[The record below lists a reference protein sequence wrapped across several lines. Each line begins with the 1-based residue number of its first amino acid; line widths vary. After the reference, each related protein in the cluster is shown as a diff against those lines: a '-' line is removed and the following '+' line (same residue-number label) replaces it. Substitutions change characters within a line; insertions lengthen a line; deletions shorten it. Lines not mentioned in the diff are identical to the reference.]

1 MLTQYFEPQPS
12 PALRA
17 LGHAAVESL
26 VGLRLDAA
34 NLSKQFRRH
43 GETVAWSGKK
53 VKLGA
58 NLYRSLQWR
67 PMRRLW
73 RDVLDRVD
81 PYDAGKSLEVVAREL
96 GLDTILRLSS
106 NENPLGPSPRV
117 VEAIRR
123 EAPRAHLYPDGGGT
137 EVRQALAKRLGA
149 PAESIVLG
157 NGADELLAMLAR
169 AALDPGDEVV
179 IPHPAFEPYG
189 TEATLS
195 GATVVR
201 SPLKG
206 YEQDLDDMLARV
218 TPRTKC
224 VVICTPHNPAATIVL
239 RRPLERFLDTLG
251 SDPPLV
257 ILDEAY
263 IDFCDDDDTADGVV
277 LQRRYPTLISLR
289 TFSKIAGLAGLRIGY
304 AIARPEHIERL
315 NRVRAP
321 YNVNR
326 LAQVAA
332 VAALG
337 DPEHLE
343 RTRRVVLEERPRRQ
357 AALAERGAPSPP
369 SQANF
374 VLAKA
379 GDRAGALR
387 AALLRAGILVRDGA
401 GVGFP
406 GHLRIAV
413 GTAEQNRRLLEV
425 WDRTS

>member
-1 MLTQYFEPQPS
+1 
-12 PALRA
+12 
-17 LGHAAVESL
+17 
-26 VGLRLDAA
+26 
-34 NLSKQFRRH
+34 
-43 GETVAWSGKK
+43 
-53 VKLGA
+53 
-58 NLYRSLQWR
+58 
-67 PMRRLW
+67 MRRLW

-81 PYDAGKSLEVVAREL
+81 PYDAGKSLEVLAREL
-96 GLDTILRLSS
+96 GLDTILRMSA
-106 NENPLGPSPRV
+106 NENAIGPSPRV
-117 VEAIRR
+117 VDAIRR
-123 EAPRAHLYPDGGGT
+123 EAPRAHLYPDGGAT
-137 EVRQALAKRLGA
+137 EVREALAKRLGA
-149 PAESIVLG
+149 PPESIVLG

-224 VVICTPHNPAATIVL
+224 VVICTPHNPAATIVR

-343 RTRRVVLEERPRRQ
+343 RTRRVVLEERPRLQ

-374 VLAKA
+374 LLAKA

>member
-1 MLTQYFEPQPS
+1 
-12 PALRA
+12 
-17 LGHAAVESL
+17 
-26 VGLRLDAA
+26 
-34 NLSKQFRRH
+34 
-43 GETVAWSGKK
+43 
-53 VKLGA
+53 
-58 NLYRSLQWR
+58 
-67 PMRRLW
+67 MRRLW
-73 RDVLDRVD
+73 RDVLDRVS

-96 GLDTILRLSS
+96 GVDAVLRLSA
-106 NENPLGPSPRV
+106 NENPLGPSSRV

-123 EAPRAHLYPDGGGT
+123 EAPRVHLYPDGGCT
-137 EVRQALAKRLGA
+137 EVRQALGKRLGA
-149 PAESIVLG
+149 SPESIVIG

-195 GATVVR
+195 GAVVVP
-201 SPLKG
+201 SPLEG
-206 YEQDLDDMLARV
+206 YEQDLDDMLGRV

-224 VVICTPHNPAATIVL
+224 VIICTPHNPAATIVR
-239 RRPLERFLDTLG
+239 RRPLERFLDALG
-251 SDPPLV
+251 GDPPLV

-277 LQRRYPTLISLR
+277 LQQRYPTLISLR
-289 TFSKIAGLAGLRIGY
+289 TFSKIAGLAGLRVGY
-304 AIARPEHIERL
+304 AIARPEHIERM

-343 RTRRVVLEERPRRQ
+343 RTRRVVLEERPRLQ
-357 AALAERGAPSPP
+357 AALAARGAPSPS

-374 VLAKA
+374 VLARVGDQA
-379 GDRAGALR
+379 GTLR
-387 AALLRAGILVRDGA
+387 AALFQAGILVRDGA

-413 GTAEQNRRLLEV
+413 GTAEQSARLLAV
-425 WDRTS
+425 WDKTAGESAGRSAGRV

>member
-1 MLTQYFEPQPS
+1 
-12 PALRA
+12 
-17 LGHAAVESL
+17 
-26 VGLRLDAA
+26 
-34 NLSKQFRRH
+34 
-43 GETVAWSGKK
+43 
-53 VKLGA
+53 
-58 NLYRSLQWR
+58 
-67 PMRRLW
+67 MRRLW

-81 PYDAGKSLEVVAREL
+81 PYDAGKSLEVLAREL
-96 GLDTILRLSS
+96 GLDTMLRLSA

-137 EVRQALAKRLGA
+137 EVREALGKRLGV
-149 PAESIVLG
+149 PPESIVLG

-189 TEATLS
+189 TEAILS

-224 VVICTPHNPAATIVL
+224 VTVCTPHNPAATIVR
-239 RRPLERFLDTLG
+239 RRPLERFLDALG
-251 SDPPLV
+251 ADPPLV

-263 IDFCDDDDTADGVV
+263 IDFSDDDDTADGVV

-289 TFSKIAGLAGLRIGY
+289 TFSKIAGLAGLRVGY

-343 RTRRVVLEERPRRQ
+343 RTRRVVLEERPRLQ

-374 VLAKA
+374 VLAKV

-387 AALLRAGILVRDGA
+387 AALLQAGILVRDGA

-413 GTAEQNRRLLEV
+413 GTAEQNGRLLEV
-425 WDRTS
+425 WDKTAGRSTGRA